1 MGVKSVTLDGDVYDP
16 SGTLSGGS
24 VPNSSGILVKVQ
36 ELQEAERRVRKAE
49 ERLRG
54 MEADMTRSKGK
65 REVWK
70 KLEHELEIKMHEM
83 SLLEGQ
89 INGSSAARVSPPFFS
104 TLSFIS
110 PLFSPSLTEIE
121 FG

>member
-1 MGVKSVTLDGDVYDP
+1 M
-16 SGTLSGGS
+16 
-24 VPNSSGILVKVQ
+24 VKVQ
-36 ELQEAERRVRKAE
+36 ETEVQLK
-49 ERLRG
+49 G

-89 INGSSAARVSPPFFS
+89 ISDSSTARVSPPFL
-104 TLSFIS
+104 LSFIS
-110 PLFSPSLTEIE
+110 PLFL
-121 FG
+121 